1 MSGLYLMSKN
11 YGRCVGIAFLGL
23 CTGLPASYA
32 EQAVPVIDAVA
43 AVEEERG
50 LEHGKINTPDA
61 SPVDPGHF
69 EIESSYTYVHAKR
82 FWDNDGNSHA
92 RGLAREQAIGLSVT
106 AGVVENFDVAV
117 GGSYVWLKDEDND
130 FDENDAEIG
139 PVIGHNFGDLELSG
153 RYRFFESKERS
164 LELAYLAG
172 FTIPVGNDASREE
185 IGTSQEYW
193 SFSQALV
200 ATKDWGQWTANTDIG
215 YALPL
220 GDKRE
225 NARGTFNAD
234 VAVGYQVLPWLQ
246 PEIELNYAHDFLTTE
261 DDQEVLATTVGLVM
275 PLDDRLRVNVGVQQ
289 GLWGRNANKDTTL
302 CAAVKLAF

>member
-1 MSGLYLMSKN
+1 MSKK
-11 YGRCVGIAFLGL
+11 YGRCVGIALLGL
-23 CTGLPASYA
+23 WIWMPAAHA
-32 EQAVPVIDAVA
+32 ERAVSANDATPV
-43 AVEEERG
+43 VEEERG

-69 EIESSYTYVHAKR
+69 EIESSYTYVHSKR

-92 RGLAREQAIGLSVT
+92 RGLAREQALSLSVT

-117 GGSYVWLKDEDND
+117 GGSYVWLRDKDND
-130 FDENDAEIG
+130 FDASDGELG
-139 PVIGHNFGDLELSG
+139 PANGNNFSDLKLSG
-153 RYRFFESKERS
+153 RYRFFESKERG
-164 LELAYLAG
+164 LELAYIAG
-172 FTIPVGNDASREE
+172 VAIPTGSDASLEE
-185 IGTSQEYW
+185 IGTSQEYL
-193 SFSQALV
+193 SFSQTLV
-200 ATKDWGQWTANTDIG
+200 ATKDWGQWTANADIG
-215 YALPL
+215 YLVPF

-246 PEIELNYAHDFLTTE
+246 PEIELNYAHDFLSIE

-275 PLDDRLRVNVGVQQ
+275 PLNDRLRVNAGVQQ